1 MHATT
6 EKMETVHGALR
17 QIAGF
22 AQQDGI
28 DINKMWDKYGINER
42 KWISLDGF
50 KSGVSNE
57 LRLGSDSN
65 EFKML
70 IEFLKVDGAKV
81 DLGLFYSE
89 LTRALERTTNSQ
101 LQAKGDFFKIPG
113 VEDPGDKAPVPRY
126 NFGEESKIDKTRET
140 VKNHY
145 MLIHDKNLGKIVT
158 YFDPK
163 NTGKVLKL
171 NFANH

>member
-1 MHATT
+1 
-6 EKMETVHGALR
+6 
-17 QIAGF
+17 
-22 AQQDGI
+22 
-28 DINKMWDKYGINER
+28 
-42 KWISLDGF
+42 
-50 KSGVSNE
+50 
-57 LRLGSDSN
+57 
-65 EFKML
+65 ML
-70 IEFLKVDGAKV
+70 IEFLRVESGEV

-89 LTRALERTTNSQ
+89 LTRALERSSDSSV
-101 LQAKGDFFKIPG
+101 QAKGDFFKGLG

-126 NFGEESKIDKTRET
+126 HFGEESKIDETRET

-171 NFANH
+171 NFANQ